1 MRFYTICIICSLV
14 STYSFAQAKV
24 KKERFPSYFGL
35 VVSPVIPS
43 NFIGTKETSFKDSSG
58 LMNVNFQHQ
67 WGFTFGAIA
76 RFGLTKT
83 ISLETGIS
91 QVRRNFNVNVQIPDS
106 TINDDQQLTFVN
118 YDIPIN
124 GLIYVQLSD
133 KWYMNGAVGVSITHY
148 PSDVKDSMLPG
159 DKQRISIE
167 GRRIHRTYFAANA
180 GLGFEYRT
188 EKYGTF
194 YLGGGAKV
202 PFDPVFFG
210 VGIYTKS
217 GNGNRL
223 IAYEPISAAY
233 FTLDFRYFFPKTKR
247 KETTKPSLIE

>member
-1 MRFYTICIICSLV
+1 MKLYALNLLCCFAAFA
-14 STYSFAQAKV
+14 SFGQQKV

-35 VVSPVIPS
+35 VVSPVIPT
-43 NFIGTKETSFKDSSG
+43 NFIGSKTTSFKDTSG
-58 LMNVNFQHQ
+58 LMNVNFQHH

-83 ISLETGIS
+83 ISIETGIN

-106 TINDDQQLTFVN
+106 SINEDQQLTFVN

-133 KWYMNGAVGVSITHY
+133 KWFMNGAVGVSITHY
-148 PSDVKDSMLPG
+148 PSNVKDSILPG
-159 DKQRISIE
+159 DKERISIE

-210 VGIYTKS
+210 VAIYNKS
-217 GNGNRL
+217 GNGNKL
-223 IAYEPISAAY
+223 TAYEPVSAGY

-247 KETTKPSLIE
+247 KDNIKPSLIE